1 MKYEISEITESAQK
15 TGLSKSIIQALI
27 ENLPNKRSSQQNRS
41 LHLLFQNMAF
51 ELNRLGHDFTFKGLK
66 GMELSCIYT
75 PEIVKDYIWRPL
87 QVAMIGKESTTKLT
101 TSDINAIFEVLSRWF
116 AEKEVVIEFPNIE
129 TLINKEY
136 EERI

>member
-1 MKYEISEITESAQK
+1 MKYEIDEITTSALK
-15 TGLSKSIIQALI
+15 IGLSKNIVQSLI
-27 ENLPNKRSSQQNRS
+27 DNLPHKRSSQQNRS

-66 GMELSCIYT
+66 DMELSCIYT

-87 QVAMIGKESTTKLT
+87 QVAMIGKKSTTKLT

-136 EERI
+136 EKRI